1 MAHGGSRRVVV
12 IALFANLG
20 IAIAKLAAAI
30 GTRSGSMMA
39 ESIHS
44 FADSGNQALLLVGDS
59 RAKLPPDERH
69 PMGYGRE
76 AYFWAILVAMLLFTL
91 GGVFSGYEGFHKLAH
106 PEPLHHVEWA
116 LGVLVFA
123 ILLEAGSL
131 KAAWVECRRVR
142 GQQPLFQWA
151 RTTGDV
157 NLLVVVFE
165 DLAAMLG
172 LVIALVA
179 LGIAWLTGSPLWDAV
194 GSLVLSALL
203 LGVAW
208 FLGVQVKRLIT
219 GHAAEP
225 ALRARLESV
234 WEAHGF
240 KVLRLVAVWGGP
252 HQLTVAVKVA
262 PAEKRLSA
270 MQLMERINAAEVAV
284 RAAVPDVTMQFS
296 EPDPRD

>member
-12 IALFANLG
+12 IAFFANLG
-20 IAIAKLAAAI
+20 IALAKLVAAVV
-30 GTRSGSMMA
+30 TRSGSMLA

-44 FADSGNQALLLVGDS
+44 FADTGNQALLLVGDS
-59 RAKLPPDERH
+59 RSKLPADERH

-91 GGVFSGYEGFHKLAH
+91 GGVFSGYEGMHKLQHA
-106 PEPLHHVEWA
+106 EPLHHVEWA
-116 LGVLVFA
+116 LGVLALA
-123 ILLEAGSL
+123 IVIEAGSL

-142 GQQPLFQWA
+142 GSQPLFAWA

-172 LVIALVA
+172 LLIALVA
-179 LGIAWLTGSPLWDAV
+179 LGVAWLTGDPLFDAL
-194 GSLVLSALL
+194 GSLVLSVLL
-203 LGVAW
+203 LAVAW

-219 GHAAEP
+219 GHAVEP
-225 ALRARLESV
+225 ALRARLEGV
-234 WEAHGF
+234 WQAHGF
-240 KVLRLVAVWGGP
+240 RVLRLVAVWGGP
-252 HQLTVAVKVA
+252 HQLTVAVKVS
-262 PAEKRLSA
+262 PQEKRLSA
-270 MQLMERINAAEVAV
+270 MALMERINAAETAV
-284 RAAVPDVTMQFS
+284 RAAVPEVTMQFS